1 MCLPHRALAS
11 DLLSQGAGECVA
23 GRKHPARNRYESVL
37 RESAKFAQH
46 ALRHCK
52 PTTCSTVHGCVL
64 AAVPTWLFG
73 MRP

>member
-1 MCLPHRALAS
+1 MCLPHRCLRPNRCRM
-11 DLLSQGAGECVA
+11 DEGNVA
-23 GRKHPARNRYESVL
+23 GRKHPARYRYEFVL

-52 PTTCSTVHGCVL
+52 PTTRSTVHGCVL
-64 AAVPTWLFG
+64 AAVPTWLSG